1 MFKTTIVY
9 RSEDAAFD
17 QMDFLENFKDLNIH
31 PEHNNDIDKVKYEKV
46 GNAIKFSSEDEEALN
61 YVVQFASEEEDGVA
75 YVSKESSV
83 Q

>member
-1 MFKTTIVY
+1 MHKTIIVY
-9 RSEDAAFD
+9 CNEESAIA
-17 QMDFLENFKDLNIH
+17 QMDFLENFKDLNIY
-31 PEHNNDIDKVKYEKV
+31 PEHNDDIDKVKYEKV

-83 Q
+83 